1 MRRQDFRL
9 ACLLPAA
16 VAVTGTFLG
25 AARDAS
31 AAGAASAWSTCY
43 LGGQF
48 GVASSGSHWDN
59 TNSNP
64 YSATGNN
71 APIVVPGLDFN
82 QTRGIIGAQVG
93 CNTAV
98 TDDWL
103 IGLEGS
109 WVSNPL
115 NHHNGKPG
123 FFPDP
128 TVFPPTKEV
137 VTTNIQSVF
146 ALTGKLGFAPS
157 PDWLV
162 YGKGGY
168 AIARIETAGTVTPSF
183 SSPIF
188 DFNTTAW
195 HHGWT
200 IGAGVEY
207 RLFRN
212 VTIGAEYNYY
222 RFAGVMHSGTVAAQ
236 DIVGLVATPSN
247 PVNHRVSADMH
258 TVMARLNFGF
268 DPFGTSTAGE
278 AANAMVVR
286 TPSAPAGQFTAFN
299 TTEAKFSSWTGSRG
313 ANVFAPDRGSG
324 YQIYS
329 PTTSGFDYLLPDQ
342 YKLEAR
348 IKGGYVY
355 AAQNTAGQS
364 AQYNGP
370 IDTQASFNLT
380 LLSFESIRPLFGL
393 SMNLPTGNSYL
404 PGNQRFTRMD
414 PDLVDVGSYGVGFN
428 INPTAG
434 FIFGLNES
442 TAISLSAGYTWQGD
456 FTKEGIN
463 VADLVNPAPPPATIT
478 VSTFNLKQTI
488 RPGNTYTLNG
498 NISST
503 FDNLVLIGSFAYMGS
518 SNASIDGVVS
528 GRAGAKFT
536 ANGTAK
542 YRFDDRTA
550 LALNVSWAF
559 SEKNDIPNGLGGLV
573 AEPSNS
579 NSHVFTGSI
588 EPSYML
594 TDRLRLAANYSFLY
608 RDHNFYDPL
617 QQQYI
622 PAKQKHM
629 IGASATYTLTETASL
644 TLRGSHAWVEQK
656 DGPFLLTTVGPPQVL
671 ALQPPSL
678 HYDVWAASLSL
689 NARF

>member
-1 MRRQDFRL
+1 MRRRDFRK
-9 ACLLPAA
+9 ACLLP
-16 VAVTGTFLG
+16 VVMT
-25 AARDAS
+25 
-31 AAGAASAWSTCY
+31 AAGVFLETDADAAGPASAWSNCY

-48 GVASSGSHWDN
+48 GVASSGSRWDHA
-59 TNSNP
+59 NSNP
-64 YSATGNN
+64 YSATGNTT
-71 APIVVPGLDFN
+71 PIVVPGADFG

-93 CNTAV
+93 CNTAI

-103 IGLEGS
+103 IGVEGS
-109 WVSNPL
+109 WLSNPM

-157 PDWLV
+157 PDWLL

-168 AIARIETAGTVTPSF
+168 ALARIETSGTVTPAF
-183 SSPIF
+183 DPPIF
-188 DFNTTAW
+188 DFSTAAW

-200 IGAGVEY
+200 VGAGVEY

-222 RFAGVMHSGTVAAQ
+222 RFAGVTHSGSVAAQ
-236 DIVGLVATPSN
+236 DFVGLVATPAN
-247 PVNHRVSADMH
+247 PVVHRVNADMH
-258 TVMARLNFGF
+258 TVMARVNFGF
-268 DPFGTSTAGE
+268 DPFGSTGAE
-278 AANAMVVR
+278 AANAMVVKA
-286 TPSAPAGQFTAFN
+286 PSAQPAGRFTAFN
-299 TTEAKFSSWTGSRG
+299 TTETKFSSWTGTRG
-313 ANVFAPDRGSG
+313 PNVFSPERGSG
-324 YQIYS
+324 SQVYV
-329 PTTSGFDYLLPDQ
+329 PTTFGFDYLMPDQ

-348 IKGGYVY
+348 IKSGYVY
-355 AAQNTAGQS
+355 SSQNTAGQS

-370 IDTQASFNLT
+370 IDTQTSFNLT
-380 LLSFESIRPLFGL
+380 LLNFETIRPLFGL
-393 SMNLPTGNSYL
+393 SMNLPTGNAYL

-414 PDLVDVGSYGVGFN
+414 PDLVEVGSYGVGFN

-434 FIFGLNES
+434 FIVGLNES
-442 TAISLSAGYTWQGD
+442 TAASLSVGYVWQGD

-463 VADLVNPAPPPATIT
+463 VSELVNPAPPPATIV
-478 VSTFNLKQTI
+478 VSAFDLKQ
-488 RPGNTYTLNG
+488 RVSPGNTYTLNG

-503 FDNLVLIGSFAYMGS
+503 FDNLVLTGSFAYMGS
-518 SNASIDGVVS
+518 SHASIDGVVT

-542 YRFDDRTA
+542 YRFDDRTGVEMN
-550 LALNVSWAF
+550 LSWAF

-573 AEPSNS
+573 TEPSNS

-588 EPSYML
+588 EPSYRL
-594 TDRLRLAANYSFLY
+594 TDKLRLAAHYSFLY
-608 RDHNFYDPL
+608 RDHNYYDPL
-617 QQQYI
+617 QQQFI

-629 IGASATYTLTETASL
+629 VGASATYAMTDTASI
-644 TLRGSHAWVEQK
+644 TLRGSRAWVEQK
-656 DGPFLLTTVGPPQVL
+656 DGPLLLTTVGPPQVL

-678 HYDVWAASLSL
+678 RYDVWAASLSL

>member
-1 MRRQDFRL
+1 MATAGAFL
-9 ACLLPAA
+9 EAA
-16 VAVTGTFLG
+16 PNAY
-25 AARDAS
+25 
-31 AAGAASAWSTCY
+31 AAGPASAWSNCY

-48 GVASSGSHWDN
+48 GVASSGSRWDH

-64 YSATGNN
+64 YSATGNTT
-71 APIVVPGLDFN
+71 PIIMPGVDFG

-93 CNTAV
+93 CNTAI

-109 WVSNPL
+109 WISNPM

-146 ALTGKLGFAPS
+146 AFTGKLGFAPS
-157 PDWLV
+157 PDWLI

-168 AIARIETAGTVTPSF
+168 AIARIETSGTVSPDF
-183 SSPIF
+183 SSPVF
-188 DFNTTAW
+188 DFNTRAW

-200 IGAGVEY
+200 VGAGIEY

-222 RFAGVMHSGTVAAQ
+222 RFANVTHTGTVAAQ
-236 DIVGLVATPSN
+236 DIVNNVATPAN
-247 PVNHRVSADMH
+247 PVIHRVSANMH
-258 TVMARLNFGF
+258 TVMARINFGF
-268 DPFGTSTAGE
+268 DPFGTSTSAE
-278 AANAMVVR
+278 AANAMVVKA
-286 TPSAPAGQFTAFN
+286 PVAQSAGRFTAFN
-299 TTEAKFSSWTGSRG
+299 TTEAKFSSWTGTRG
-313 ANVFAPDRGSG
+313 ANVFSAERGSG
-324 YQIYS
+324 SQLYA
-329 PTTSGFDYLLPDQ
+329 PTTFGFDYLLPDQ

-348 IKGGYVY
+348 IKSGYVY
-355 AAQNTAGQS
+355 ASQNTVGQS

-370 IDTQASFNLT
+370 VDTQTSFNLT
-380 LLSFESIRPLFGL
+380 LLSFDSIRPIFGL

-414 PDLVDVGSYGVGFN
+414 PDLVDIGSYGVGFN

-442 TAISLSAGYTWQGD
+442 TAISLSAGYAWQGD

-463 VADLVNPAPPPATIT
+463 VAELVNPAPPPATI
-478 VSTFNLKQTI
+478 VVNTFDLKQ
-488 RPGNTYTLNG
+488 RVSPGNTYTLNG

-503 FDNLVLIGSFAYMGS
+503 FDSLTLIGSFAYLGS
-518 SNASIDGVVS
+518 SHASIDGMAA
-528 GRAGAKFT
+528 GRAGAKLT

-550 LALNVSWAF
+550 VALNLSWAF
-559 SEKNDIPNGLGGLV
+559 AEKNDIPNGFGGLV
-573 AEPSNS
+573 TEPSNS
-579 NSHVFTGSI
+579 NSHVFTGSL

-617 QQQYI
+617 QQQFI
-622 PAKQKHM
+622 PAKQKHLV
-629 IGASATYTLTETASL
+629 GASATYAMTETASI

-656 DGPFLLTTVGPPQVL
+656 DGPFLVTTAGPPQVL

-678 HYDVWAASLSL
+678 RYDVWAASLSV